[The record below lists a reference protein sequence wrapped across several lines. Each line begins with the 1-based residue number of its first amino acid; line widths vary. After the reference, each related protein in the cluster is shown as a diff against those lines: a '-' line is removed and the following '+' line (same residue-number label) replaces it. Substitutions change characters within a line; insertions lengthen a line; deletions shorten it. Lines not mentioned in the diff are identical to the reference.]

1 MNEDDPKGFLSR
13 LFAGWNRARE
23 NPVADVALGFTPA
36 GVAADVQDAAKA
48 IRDRDALGVALA
60 SAGFIPGVG
69 DVVKGVGKG
78 LRRAA
83 SDLPMDEASRLAR
96 AREMGFDT
104 EVFHATRSTRPFDE
118 FRPQR
123 GPQVHDLS
131 GVHVGTLKS
140 AEERARQYFGAN
152 PSFTRMKTEPNIG
165 SAPSIMPLIMRSEN
179 PFTKRGGEFF
189 TEGELRSRI
198 NSFAKRNG
206 LRPGSTAAKSAF
218 ERHLSEL
225 GHDVIPYIN
234 AVEGRGDVSYLVLN
248 PNRLRSRFAA
258 FDPAQRE
265 SANLLAGTAGAMI
278 GGSALARA
286 LKEENKRE
294 EK

>member
-1 MNEDDPKGFLSR
+1 LNEDDPKGFLSR

-83 SDLPMDEASRLAR
+83 SDLPMDQASRIAR
-96 AREMGFDT
+96 AREMGFDVDT
-104 EVFHATRSTRPFDE
+104 PLYHGTDSSFDTFSPSSGGMLGQGAYLTDSPNMASQYAEAVTDPFSHRFIPEYERGSLAPNVMPVFARIEKPFDVAMMDHSDE
-118 FRPQR
+118 YLPEMLRAAGINLPPNATKADAINELLDR
-123 GPQVHDLS
+123 GYDAVR
-131 GVHVGTLKS
+131 LKD
-140 AEERARQYFGAN
+140 
-152 PSFTRMKTEPNIG
+152 KW
-165 SAPSIMPLIMRSEN
+165 
-179 PFTKRGGEFF
+179 GGEFGF
-189 TEGELRSRI
+189 PESIVNVLDPSRI
-198 NSFAKRNG
+198 RSQFAR
-206 LRPGSTAAKSAF
+206 
-218 ERHLSEL
+218 
-225 GHDVIPYIN
+225 
-234 AVEGRGDVSYLVLN
+234 
-248 PNRLRSRFAA
+248 
-258 FDPAQRE
+258 FDPAMRE

-294 EK
+294 ER